1 MRTELNQRISRVSI
15 LTVVGIYCLV
25 CSCSGPD
32 SGADELQQR
41 VDELEGQVSVLSD
54 SLSAS
59 SASNESSPDS
69 DEVEI
74 DSQENQPTEEVEEPY
89 MGTWSSGSG
98 HVLIVTSNT
107 MSFSGD
113 GLEIPYEDVTNISDG
128 RTFTLEVETRPGNFC
143 APYLVIFFDDEEMN
157 EMQMHGYNSY
167 DDAFMGN
174 NRGLEWLWYRNPE

>member
-1 MRTELNQRISRVSI
+1 MCTKLSCNASRVAFLFIIGAFSF
-15 LTVVGIYCLV
+15 V

-32 SGADELQQR
+32 SGAEELQQR
-41 VDELEGQVSVLSD
+41 VDALEGQVSTLSD

-59 SASNESSPDS
+59 STSNQSIPDS

-74 DSQENQPTEEVEEPY
+74 DSQESQPVEEVGEPY

-98 HVLIVTSNT
+98 HTMNVTST
-107 MSFSGD
+107 TLSFSGD
-113 GLEIPYEDVTNISDG
+113 GLLIPYEDVTNISDG
-128 RTFTLEVETRPGNFC
+128 RTFTLEVEARPGNFFD
-143 APYLVIFFDDEEMN
+143 PYLVIFFDDEEMN
-157 EMQMHGYNSY
+157 VMQMHGYNSY